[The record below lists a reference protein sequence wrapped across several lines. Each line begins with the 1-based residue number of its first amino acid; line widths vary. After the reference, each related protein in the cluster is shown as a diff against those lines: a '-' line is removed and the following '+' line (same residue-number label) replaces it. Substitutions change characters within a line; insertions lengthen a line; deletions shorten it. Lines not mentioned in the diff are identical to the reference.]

1 MHFEFEAKEIQL
13 NVKDQYTVERIA
25 DRMAIQD
32 VMYKWCRAIDRLDY
46 EGIRSVFHPDATDNH
61 GPYVGGVDGLIEWVR
76 ERHKSI
82 PFSSH
87 QVSNILIEFATPDLA
102 LVETCIRT
110 LQRYPA
116 DAKASLAQLSGGQ
129 TGKPGVGIDL
139 LASSRYIDRFERRN
153 GEWRI
158 ARRTLVPDW
167 KQLIEV
173 PENAPKP
180 QPGWLVGRRDQQDF
194 IYLERA
200 ELGIGS

>member
-1 MHFEFEAKEIQL
+1 LKEIQL

-46 EGIRSVFHPDATDNH
+46 EGMRAAFHPDGTDSH
-61 GPYVGGVDGLIEWVR
+61 GAYNGGVDGLVEWVR
-76 ERHKSI
+76 ERHKPI

-102 LVETCIRT
+102 LVETYIRT

-129 TGKPGVGIDL
+129 AGKPGVGIDL
-139 LASSRYIDRFERRN
+139 LTSSRYVDRFERRN

-158 ARRTLVPDW
+158 ARRTLIQDW
-167 KQLIEV
+167 KQFIDV
-173 PENAPKP
+173 PENTPKP
-180 QPGWLVGRRDQQDF
+180 QPGWLVGRRDKQDF

-200 ELGIGS
+200 ELGIDG

>member
-1 MHFEFEAKEIQL
+1 LKEIAL
-13 NVKDQYTVERIA
+13 NVKDQYTTERIA

-46 EGIRSVFHPDATDNH
+46 EGIRAIFHPDATDNH
-61 GPYVGGVDGLIEWVR
+61 GPYVGGVDGLVEWVR

-87 QVSNILIEFATPDLA
+87 QVSNILIEFASPDLA
-102 LVETCIRT
+102 LVETCVRA

-116 DAKASLAQLSGGQ
+116 EAKASLAQLSGGQ
-129 TGKPGVGIDL
+129 TGRADVGVDM
-139 LASSRYIDRFERRN
+139 LASSRYVDRFERRK

-158 ARRTLVPDW
+158 ARRTLVADW

-173 PENAPKP
+173 TQDAPKP
-180 QPGWLVGRRDQQDF
+180 RPGWIVGRRDTQDF
-194 IYLERA
+194 VYLERA
-200 ELGIGS
+200 ELGIDG

>member
-1 MHFEFEAKEIQL
+1 VKEIPL
-13 NVKDQYTVERIA
+13 KVKDQYTVERIA

-46 EGIRSVFHPDATDNH
+46 EGMRAAFHPDATDNH
-61 GPYVGGVDGLIEWVR
+61 GPYVGGVDGLVEWVR
-76 ERHKSI
+76 ERHKPI

-87 QVSNILIEFATPDLA
+87 QVSNILIEFATPNLA
-102 LVETCIRT
+102 LVETYIRT

-139 LASSRYIDRFERRN
+139 LGSSRYVDRFERRN

-158 ARRTLVPDW
+158 ARRTLIQDW

-173 PENAPKP
+173 TENAPKP
-180 QPGWLVGRRDQQDF
+180 QPGWLVGRRDRQDF

-200 ELGIGS
+200 ELGIDG

>member
-1 MHFEFEAKEIQL
+1 M

-46 EGIRSVFHPDATDNH
+46 EGMRAAFHSDATDTH
-61 GPYVGGVDGLIEWVR
+61 GPYVGGVDGLVEWVR

-87 QVSNILIEFATPDLA
+87 QVSNILIEFAAPDLA
-102 LVETCIRT
+102 LVETYIRT

-129 TGKPGVGIDL
+129 AGKPGVGIDL
-139 LASSRYIDRFERRN
+139 LSSSRYVDRFDRRN

-158 ARRTLVPDW
+158 ARRTLIQDW

-173 PENAPKP
+173 AENAPKP
-180 QPGWLVGRRDQQDF
+180 RPDWLVGRRDKQDF

-200 ELGIGS
+200 ELGIDD

>member
-1 MHFEFEAKEIQL
+1 M

-32 VMYKWCRAIDRLDY
+32 VMYKWCRSIDRLDY
-46 EGIRSVFHPDATDNH
+46 EGMRAAFHPDAIDNH
-61 GPYVGGVDGLIEWVR
+61 AAYVGGVEGLVEWIR
-76 ERHKSI
+76 ERHKPI

-87 QVSNILIEFATPDLA
+87 QVSNILIEFASPDLA
-102 LVETCIRT
+102 LVETYIRT

-129 TGKPGVGIDL
+129 AGKPGVGIDL
-139 LASSRYIDRFERRN
+139 LTASRYVDRFERRN

-158 ARRTLVPDW
+158 AGRTLVLDW
-167 KQLIEV
+167 KQFIEV

-180 QPGWLVGRRDQQDF
+180 QPGWLVGRRDKQDF
-194 IYLERA
+194 VYLARA
-200 ELGIGS
+200 ELGIAG